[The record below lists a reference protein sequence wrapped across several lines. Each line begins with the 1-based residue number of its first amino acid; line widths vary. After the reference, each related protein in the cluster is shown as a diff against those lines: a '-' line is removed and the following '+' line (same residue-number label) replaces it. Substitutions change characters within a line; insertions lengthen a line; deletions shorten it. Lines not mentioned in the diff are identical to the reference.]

1 MKRPAAFLAFLAL
14 AWLMAACATE
24 TSTDPRT
31 RSAIF
36 GSIFNED
43 DLRAR
48 QPRQTDGGGT
58 VMRTSSSLGAVVQYG
73 GGGSGGTS
81 LGRLPPALSSPST
94 GEYNLNFENAGIEEI
109 VRAVLGEALAVNY
122 TISPDVS
129 GIATISTARPVS
141 REELLQTL
149 ERALAFNG
157 ASLERSGE
165 SYSVVPQGSANAG
178 RPRTS
183 GEAGFGMTIL
193 PVRYVPADTVIS
205 LIDGFGTRPGAVRVE
220 RSRNLLVI
228 VGSGADRRAAAETA
242 LSFDVDWMRDQS
254 VGVFPLR
261 RARAETVLPELEQIF
276 SSGEEGAGAQSV
288 QFSRVARLNGILVVA
303 RSPDLLSRAR
313 LWIDKLD
320 NRDAGMDALV
330 HVYRVKYQNAERLAA
345 LLNDIFAEGGTA
357 SAELPTTDAPSP
369 FGNGGESAFDRNL
382 ADRIN
387 GGGPEEAPATLVG
400 LQSPVILGGVSTAPL
415 RIRADSSNNSVV
427 IYANQDKRREI
438 LAALHQ
444 IDVPQLQ
451 VAINVTMAEIRLND
465 DLRYGVQYFLKSNSL
480 GLGGD
485 EGSIGIFG
493 AAANAIGRQVPGFN
507 FILGSESN
515 PDIIIDAFDQI
526 TDVQVLSSPS
536 LVVMDNELAQFQ
548 VGDQIP
554 VVTRTVTGVQDA
566 NAPVSN
572 EVVYRDTGVIL
583 KVRPRVSQNG
593 VVSMVIEQEISA
605 VTGGAASLTPTISNR
620 LVSSSISVV
629 DGQTVLL
636 GGLISEQAD
645 GSKSGIPGLHRM
657 KGIGGLFGR
666 TGQANSRTEVIILI
680 RPTVIRESQ
689 DAEHVASELRAKM
702 WGIGSTQAR

>member
-14 AWLMAACATE
+14 AWTMAGCATDA
-24 TSTDPRT
+24 STDPRT

-48 QPRQTDGGGT
+48 QPRQTGGGA
-58 VMRTSSSLGAVVQYG
+58 VAQSGAVGAVVQYG
-73 GGGSGGTS
+73 GGGGGATG
-81 LGRLPPALSSPST
+81 LGRLPPALSSPSS

-122 TISPDVS
+122 SISPEVS
-129 GIATISTARPVS
+129 GTATISTARPVS

-149 ERALAFNG
+149 ERVLAFNG
-157 ASLERSGE
+157 ASLEGSGD
-165 SYSVVPQGSANAG
+165 SYAVVPQGAANAG
-178 RPRTS
+178 RPSLSR
-183 GEAGFGMTIL
+183 EAGFGMTVL
-193 PVRYVPADTVIS
+193 PLRYVGADTVVS

-220 RSRNLLVI
+220 RARNLLVI
-228 VGSGADRRAAAETA
+228 IGSGPDRRSAAETA

-261 RARAETVLPELEQIF
+261 RARAESVLPELEQIF
-276 SSGEEGAGAQSV
+276 SSGEEGVGAQSV

-303 RSPDLLSRAR
+303 RSSDLLSRAR

-330 HVYRVKYQNAERLAA
+330 HVYRVKYQNAERLAV
-345 LLNDIFAEGGTA
+345 LLNDIFANGGSASEEVTA
-357 SAELPTTDAPSP
+357 TDAPTVLST
-369 FGNGGESAFDRNL
+369 GSESAFDRNL

-387 GGGPEEAPATLVG
+387 GGGEAPAALVG
-400 LQSPVILGGVSTAPL
+400 LQSPVVFGASSSAPL

-438 LAALHQ
+438 LSALHQ

-465 DLRYGVQYFLKSNSL
+465 DLRYGVQYFLKSNRL

-485 EGSIGIFG
+485 AGSIGLFG

-507 FILGSESN
+507 FILGSEAN

-554 VVTRTVTGVQDA
+554 VVTRTVTSVQDA

-583 KVRPRVSQNG
+583 KVRPRVSENG